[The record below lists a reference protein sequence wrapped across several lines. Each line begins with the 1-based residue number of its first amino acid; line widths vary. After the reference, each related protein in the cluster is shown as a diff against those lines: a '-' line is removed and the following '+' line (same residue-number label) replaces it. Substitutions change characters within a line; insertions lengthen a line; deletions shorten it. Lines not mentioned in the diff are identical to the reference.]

1 MKRYYIIVYGCQ
13 MNISDSERVRTVL
26 DKAGFQETEKETG
39 ADVVVVVAC
48 SIRQSAINR
57 IYGKIPTFNRYK
69 KNNPD
74 FKVIIT
80 GCILPKDKKFFLTK
94 IDFITNIKDI
104 EKIPELLYSKA
115 PDNYNK
121 REKQEE
127 STQNY
132 FKISPK
138 QTSNF
143 SATVPIMTGC
153 SNYCTYCV
161 VPYVRGQKQ
170 SRPVEDILRETQF
183 LIDNNYKEV
192 WLLGQNV
199 NDYDGKYQKEE
210 YNFAKLIKKIDEQ
223 ISLSSKKIWIRFTS
237 PHPKNFSDELIEVI
251 ASGKNITNYINLP
264 MQSGDNE
271 ILKRMNRGYTIEE
284 YKDLVKKIRKKI
296 PTIALSTDLIL
307 GFSGETE
314 KNFQN
319 TVKAVQKIEFD
330 MIYIN
335 QYSVRKGTVAEK
347 FEDNVTKKEKKARW
361 EILNQELAKI
371 SYKKNQ
377 KYLNEIVEVLID
389 SSYKGEYLGK
399 TRDYKSVKIRNDQ
412 KCPKSLIGNFVKV
425 KIIEVQSFGLKGK
438 LIKN

>member
-1 MKRYYIIVYGCQ
+1 MKKYYIIVYGCQ

-26 DKAGFQETEKETG
+26 DKAGFQETEIETD
-39 ADVVVVVAC
+39 ADIVIIVAC

-80 GCILPKDKKFFLTK
+80 GCILPKDKKVFLTK

-104 EKIPELLYSKA
+104 KKIPELLYSKT
-115 PDNYNK
+115 PDSYNK

-361 EILNQELAKI
+361 EIINQELTKI

-425 KIIEVQSFGLKGK
+425 RITEVQSFGLKGI

>member
-314 KNFQN
+314 KSFQN

-361 EILNQELAKI
+361 EIINQELTKI

-425 KIIEVQSFGLKGK
+425 KIIEVQSFGLKGR